1 VTACTRNSG
10 VVTPVHAATTHEYP
24 GRKLL
29 SSKRQPHQEWAQEVG
44 FGGGR
49 GAVDDRA
56 TRLEATVEQLRVAVL
71 SLERRLEALE
81 EKRPEVTA
89 SKADAPKEEQEE
101 GLAEAV
107 AADATTV
114 GPYDPIAIVSL
125 VGRLMLVIAG
135 GFFLRAMTDA
145 GVLVPRVGLALG
157 FVYALAWL
165 FFADRAGG
173 RQRVPAAVFH
183 AMATAMIAFPLLVEA
198 TTRFKVLTGAGS
210 VAGMAVLTTGLLF
223 VAWHHRMRAVV
234 WIAVIGALPT
244 SFWLLIQTGN
254 VPPFAFYLVA
264 FGLATLWLSYALG
277 WWGVRWPVALAAD
290 VAVVGATLRVLAP
303 ENQDAPHLAILLQL
317 LLLGTYL
324 ASIGIRTLVRG
335 RSVGAFE
342 VAQTFVA
349 LLVGFGG
356 ALYLTRATGIPP
368 GTLGAI
374 SIVLG
379 AACYGV
385 AVVAI
390 DRQED
395 SWRNVY
401 FYTSLGLVLVL
412 TGFTLVLGG
421 GLVSVAFAVLA
432 VLTTGLWSRFGRL
445 FALLHGAAYLV
456 AAGIASGVLGYCM
469 RVLAAGALGPWGQ
482 PNAAMHVVLVAG
494 GLVAWLAAAQPDRG
508 RDNIASGARCVII
521 LVFLGAV
528 GGLVIGYI
536 ASAAGVQA
544 GGGVDSGLLA
554 TISTVV
560 LSVATLLFAWLG
572 RRARFREWGWL
583 VYPLLVVIGLKM
595 LGQDFKYSR
604 PATLFIAM
612 ALYGAALI
620 LAPRL
625 RRRGDSAAID
635 PVP

>member
-1 VTACTRNSG
+1 M
-10 VVTPVHAATTHEYP
+10 E
-24 GRKLL
+24 
-29 SSKRQPHQEWAQEVG
+29 
-44 FGGGR
+44 
-49 GAVDDRA
+49 DRA

-71 SLERRLEALE
+71 SLEQRLAALEAE
-81 EKRPEVTA
+81 RPQVTA
-89 SKADAPKEEQEE
+89 PRVDELAQERQG
-101 GLAEAV
+101 GLVEAV
-107 AADATTV
+107 AADASTA
-114 GPYDPIAIVSL
+114 GRYDPIAMVSL
-125 VGRLMLVIAG
+125 AGRLMLVIAG

-157 FVYALAWL
+157 FAYAMAWL
-165 FFADRAGG
+165 LFADRAGG
-173 RQRVPAAVFH
+173 RQQVAAAVFH

-198 TTRFKVLTGAGS
+198 TTRFKVVAGAGS
-210 VAGMAVLTTGLLF
+210 VAGMAVLTAGLLF
-223 VAWHHRMRAVV
+223 VAWHQRMRAVA
-234 WIAVIGALPT
+234 WIAIIGALPT

-254 VPPFAFYLVA
+254 VPPFAFYLVG

-324 ASIGIRTLVRG
+324 AGIGIRTLVRG
-335 RSVGAFE
+335 RSVGPFE
-342 VAQTFVA
+342 ITQTFVA

-374 SIVLG
+374 SLALG
-379 AACYGV
+379 TACYGV
-385 AVVAI
+385 AVAVN
-390 DRQED
+390 DKQSEG
-395 SWRNVY
+395 WRNIY

-412 TGFTLVLGG
+412 TGFTLVLGKG
-421 GLVSVAFAVLA
+421 AVSLAFAALAVLA
-432 VLTTGLWSRFGRL
+432 TGLWSRFGRL
-445 FALLHGAAYLV
+445 FTLLHGAAYLV
-456 AAGIASGVLGYCM
+456 AAGIASGVLVYCM

-482 PNAAMHVVLVAG
+482 PDTAMHAVLVAS
-494 GLVAWLAAAQPDRG
+494 GLVAWLAAAQPERG
-508 RDNIASGARCVII
+508 RDSIASGARCVVI
-521 LVFLGAV
+521 LVFLGAA
-528 GGLVIGYI
+528 GGHVIGYI
-536 ASAAGVQA
+536 ASAAGVRA
-544 GGGVDSGLLA
+544 GGSVDTGLLA

-560 LSVATLLFAWLG
+560 LSVATFLCAWVG

-595 LGQDFKYSR
+595 LGQDFKHSR
-604 PATLFIAM
+604 AATLFVAM

-625 RRRGDSAAID
+625 RRRGDNTAVDSVA
-635 PVP
+635 